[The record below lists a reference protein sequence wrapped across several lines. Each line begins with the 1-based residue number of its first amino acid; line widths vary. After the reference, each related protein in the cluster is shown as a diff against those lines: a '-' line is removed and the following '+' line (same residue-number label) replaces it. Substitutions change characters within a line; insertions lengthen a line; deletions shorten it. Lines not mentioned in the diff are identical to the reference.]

1 MSCPQNQYLLTK
13 KKEAKKKSYNNNN
26 KFVFLFKKVNL
37 IQARSGRSL

>member
-37 IQARSGRSL
+37 IQARSL

>member
-37 IQARSGRSL
+37 IQARS